1 METKM
6 VFEHKNLN
14 RDVIKYIA
22 MLTMLLNHIS
32 QIFMKSGYFLSE
44 LFLDIGYFTAI
55 TMCYFLVEGFQYT
68 HSKKNYAIRL
78 LIFALISEI
87 PYCMAFTKNGV
98 LEFQGL
104 NMLFTLLIC
113 FTILI
118 VNEKVLNKF
127 VTVQNPFGFNDQLL
141 CKTENRKIFFRS
153 DLLLRCG

>member
-6 VFEHKNLN
+6 VFDHKNLN

-32 QIFMKSGYFLSE
+32 QIFMKPGYFLSE

-87 PYCMAFTKNGV
+87 PYCMAFTNKSIKQISKRYLYLGIDSP
-98 LEFQGL
+98 F
-104 NMLFTLLIC
+104 C
-113 FTILI
+113 ILRLGI
-118 VNEKVLNKF
+118 ISTNIYLAVYMEQKVK
-127 VTVQNPFGFNDQLL
+127 
-141 CKTENRKIFFRS
+141 K
-153 DLLLRCG
+153 

>member
-1 METKM
+1 MKSNSTAILIKIKLRHSLGRPSRSDFVQSEFEVVKMETKM
-6 VFEHKNLN
+6 AYGNSKLN

-32 QIFMKSGYFLSE
+32 QVFMKSGYFLSE

-87 PYCMAFTKNGV
+87 PSRMPSSA
-98 LEFQGL
+98 
-104 NMLFTLLIC
+104 
-113 FTILI
+113 
-118 VNEKVLNKF
+118 
-127 VTVQNPFGFNDQLL
+127 
-141 CKTENRKIFFRS
+141 
-153 DLLLRCG
+153 